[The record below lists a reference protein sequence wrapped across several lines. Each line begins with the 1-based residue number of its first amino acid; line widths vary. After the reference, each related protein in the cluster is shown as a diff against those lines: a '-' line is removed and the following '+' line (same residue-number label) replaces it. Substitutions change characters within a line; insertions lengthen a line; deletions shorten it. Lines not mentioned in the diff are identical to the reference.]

1 MLALNSPDVS
11 VIVKRK
17 TLEVLVPVIVAVP
30 EAPTEGDTKLSK
42 LAGKQAGAA
51 EFATPEVEELPVNV
65 TMILAL
71 DGMLNAGVNAIV
83 ITTPEAPA
91 ITLDSEIAGDA
102 APNDPLRIAG
112 KVPATDAPRTT
123 PFLFVT
129 AAATFDLAFCGRA
142 GTETVPNENEIRE
155 LAANNPA
162 KKYA

>member
-1 MLALNSPDVS
+1 LLALNSPDVS

-17 TLEVLVPVIVAVP
+17 TLEVMPVIVALP

-42 LAGKQAGAA
+42 LSGEQAGAA
-51 EFATPEVEELPVNV
+51 ELAISLVWELPVNV

-71 DGMLNAGVNAIV
+71 DGMLNAGVNATV

-102 APNDPLRIAG
+102 APNDPLWMAG
-112 KVPATDAPRTT
+112 KVPATDVPKTT
-123 PFLFVT
+123 PLLFVT
-129 AAATFDLAFCGRA
+129 AAATFDLASCGRA

-155 LAANNPA
+155 LAVNTPA
-162 KKYA
+162 KKDA